1 MSLLRSPGQTTNG
14 TGEHDITKRLSSSSA
29 STIVYT
35 PGTQL
40 MEPAYRLRS
49 GSVYYPSRH
58 HETQHLDRLIR
69 SSSFFLTVLAIL
81 QRTPLSSKKCQIPGV
96 PMISHLLCNLIHS
109 SSTLSHSP
117 VRTTFPLPPPG
128 GEPSN
133 PFPWSVVL
141 FSCNSSNSGAIRHFV
156 TSNRSQDLSSNLAS
170 FGSNGCCRLET
181 FGVVQPRFI
190 GSDGCQ
196 MILYHD

>member
-96 PMISHLLCNLIHS
+96 PMISHLLYNLIHS
-109 SSTLSHSP
+109 SSTLAHSP

-128 GEPSN
+128 GGTIKSISMVRGPILLQFLELGSHSSLRN
-133 PFPWSVVL
+133 IESISRLVVESRIL
-141 FSCNSSNSGAIRHFV
+141 RIKWLLSFRDFWC
-156 TSNRSQDLSSNLAS
+156 RSAAFHRQ
-170 FGSNGCCRLET
+170 
-181 FGVVQPRFI
+181 
-190 GSDGCQ
+190 
-196 MILYHD
+196 